1 MVSGNNDLRAKVQQ
15 TLDNERIWSFLNR
28 LL

>member
-1 MVSGNNDLRAKVQQ
+1 MVPVNNDLRAQVQQ